1 MAADGQAKACGSL
14 SPVPFH
20 TVEAFKD
27 TFEILPRNE
36 GTAIA
41 HAEEKLIFLFHGAD
55 VHRTAFFG
63 IARGIFKQIPENLAQ
78 IGFIGHDPAALGYG
92 ALHLHIAGRE
102 GIVADAQGI
111 LHRIADADGRQ
122 GDDCALALEAGE
134 GEQIPDHALVAG
146 TGNGEKVYG
155 QVLALSNSLAAIPEL
170 RALIDNPMSVSDSR
184 KFSLLESAL
193 GEEEM
198 ADELK
203 RFIRLVMKNRRTR
216 YLRLMLLSFISQ
228 YREEHNIKVSRLVTA
243 VPAPELEERL
253 ASEVKRRHGDTVI
266 FEHRVDPDIVG
277 GFIFWIDGYMLDA
290 STATQLKSVRRQFIE
305 KNRRIV

>member
-1 MAADGQAKACGSL
+1 MNTGLVSYRYAS
-14 SPVPFH
+14 
-20 TVEAFKD
+20 
-27 TFEILPRNE
+27 
-36 GTAIA
+36 
-41 HAEEKLIFLFHGAD
+41 
-55 VHRTAFFG
+55 
-63 IARGIFKQIPENLAQ
+63 
-78 IGFIGHDPAALGYG
+78 ALMK
-92 ALHLHIAGRE
+92 
-102 GIVADAQGI
+102 
-111 LHRIADADGRQ
+111 
-122 GDDCALALEAGE
+122 
-134 GEQIPDHALVAG
+134 LVAG

-170 RALIDNPMSVSDSR
+170 RTLIDNPMSVSDSR